1 MPTEGVP
8 AATGAPLVLAGA
20 GGHAKVVLDAL
31 LAAGFADPIEVR
43 DDRERPAGDPLW
55 LGRTVRS
62 PIRAPMAPGAR
73 VHVAIGPN
81 RLRLELLR
89 ELQRLGATAATVV
102 HPAATVSSLA
112 GLGEGGFVAAG
123 AVIAPA
129 AVLGPAAIVNHS
141 AVVDHDCRLGDS
153 VHVAPNCTLGGGV
166 IVGDRTLLG
175 AGSIVLPGRRI
186 GRDCTVGAGAV
197 VTTDLPDGCTVTGIP
212 ARLR

>member
-1 MPTEGVP
+1 
-8 AATGAPLVLAGA
+8 
-20 GGHAKVVLDAL
+20 
-31 LAAGFADPIEVR
+31 
-43 DDRERPAGDPLW
+43 
-55 LGRTVRS
+55 
-62 PIRAPMAPGAR
+62 MAPGAR